1 MDRSL
6 EYLDRADSVMLPDC
20 TSCDTANSLEFE
32 YAGGRGSAW
41 CVCKSCSKRCLVKDG
56 RVVYPPTSK
65 IDALGRVMTDP

>member
-1 MDRSL
+1 MT
-6 EYLDRADSVMLPDC
+6 LPDC
-20 TSCDTANSLEFE
+20 TSCDTANSLELE

-65 IDALGRVMTDP
+65 TDVSGIPLNGP